1 MDFQFGPAIES
12 DWPFIIDW
20 QAEIAWVG
28 LGRDRQ
34 RATDLATV
42 CERVARQVAQLRAD
56 EGFPNQTLVSRT
68 ADGEP
73 AGFVWVARTHNDR
86 TGQVE
91 ASLLG
96 QYVAKPYRGQ
106 GLGGRLLELAENW
119 ARQQGLPCICLFVG
133 ADNVIAQRLYRSLGY
148 EVEALR
154 MTKRLV
160 PGLPDEG
167 PWS

>member
-1 MDFQFGPAIES
+1 MDFRFEPATES
-12 DWPFIIDW
+12 DWPHIIEW

-28 LGRDRQ
+28 LGSKRQ
-34 RATDLATV
+34 AETDPATL

-56 EGFPNQTLVSRT
+56 EGFPNQALMART
-68 ADGEP
+68 AGGEP

-96 QYVAKPYRGQ
+96 QYVAKPYRDQ
-106 GLGGRLLELAENW
+106 GLGGQLLELAEDW
-119 ARQQGLPCICLFVG
+119 ARRQGLPCLCLFVG
-133 ADNVIAQRLYRSLGY
+133 ADNTIAQRLYRSLGY
-148 EVEALR
+148 EVQSLR
-154 MTKRLV
+154 MAKRLG
-160 PGLPDEG
+160 PASPDEG